1 VRPTHLNVAIP
12 TADGIVALSLLA
24 VFDPVGDEH
33 VIEVPEEYTAFA
45 QIIEPPEGVRV
56 RKLNGLVYFH
66 GHLARL
72 SSTLLKM
79 VIEMKRHHRAA
90 ESQQLRRGVYI
101 ASRASIPA
109 RAAQWKHLRDVEG
122 WHIVSSWIDEAGEGQ
137 TDDFS
142 ELWVRIETEI
152 KGSERLIL
160 YVESD
165 DFPLKGALIE
175 AGIALAAGVPI
186 YVVAPGV
193 TIEPRS
199 RRPVGSWVDHPL
211 VKIVPDMETAL
222 AGATRRASTNAEP
235 TDAIH
240 AAFDRIDAMPNDEFR
255 AKLETYKDGAVAYA
269 FTGIPAAQSTGEQ
282 PRA

>member
-1 VRPTHLNVAIP
+1 VAIP

-24 VFDPVGDEH
+24 VFDAVGDEH

-56 RKLNGLVYFH
+56 RKINGLVYFR
-66 GHLARL
+66 GQMDRL
-72 SSTLLKM
+72 SRMLLKM
-79 VIEMKRHHRAA
+79 VLEMKRHQRAA
-90 ESQQLRRGVYI
+90 ERQQLQRGVYI
-101 ASRASIPA
+101 ASRASIPE
-109 RAAQWKHLRDVEG
+109 RAARWRHYRDVDG
-122 WHIVSSWIDEAGEGQ
+122 WHIISSWIDEDGEGQ

-152 KGSERLIL
+152 KSAERLIL

-199 RRPVGSWVDHPL
+199 RRPIGSWVDHPL

-222 AGATRRASTNAEP
+222 LGATRRAGLEAQP
-235 TDAIH
+235 TDAIN
-240 AAFDRIDAMPNDEFR
+240 AAFDRIDAMSDEEFR
-255 AKLETYKDGAVAYA
+255 TKLATYTDGAVAHA
-269 FTGIPAAQSTGEQ
+269 FTGMHAAQSTGDQ

>member
-1 VRPTHLNVAIP
+1 MRPTHLNVAIP

-24 VFDPVGDEH
+24 VFDAVGDEH

-56 RKLNGLVYFH
+56 RKINGLVYFR
-66 GHLARL
+66 GQMDRL
-72 SSTLLKM
+72 SRTLLKM
-79 VIEMKRHHRAA
+79 VLEMKRHQRAA
-90 ESQQLRRGVYI
+90 ECQQLQRGVYI
-101 ASRASIPA
+101 ASRASIPE
-109 RAAQWKHLRDVEG
+109 RAARWRHLRDVEG
-122 WHIVSSWIDEAGEGQ
+122 WHVIASWIDEAGEGQ
-137 TDDFS
+137 TEDFS

-152 KGSERLIL
+152 KSAERLIL
-160 YVESD
+160 YVEND

-186 YVVAPGV
+186 FVVAPGV

-199 RRPVGSWVDHPL
+199 RRPIGSWVDHPL

-222 AGATRRASTNAEP
+222 AGATRRPGTDVEP

-240 AAFDRIDAMPNDEFR
+240 AAFDRIDAMPDDEFR
-255 AKLETYKDGAVAYA
+255 AKLETYKDGDVAYA
-269 FTGIPAAQSTGEQ
+269 FTGIPASQSTGEQ